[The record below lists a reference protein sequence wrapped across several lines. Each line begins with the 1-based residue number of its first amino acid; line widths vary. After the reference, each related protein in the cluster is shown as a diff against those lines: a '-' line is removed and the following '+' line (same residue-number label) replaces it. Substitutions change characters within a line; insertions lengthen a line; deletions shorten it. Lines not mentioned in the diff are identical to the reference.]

1 MGFQFKGPS
10 KVDKA
15 MIIADPAAAFM
26 GYLSTALATFGV
38 FDKLGMSA
46 DQIAILGGAALG
58 MVATISPFVPGFSC
72 VVRGTTNPPD
82 LRTRQK

>member
-1 MGFQFKGPS
+1 MGIQFKGPS

-46 DQIAILGGAALG
+46 DQVAILGGAALG
-58 MVATISPFVPGFSC
+58 MVATLRAIYEKKK
-72 VVRGTTNPPD
+72 RKEGTTSDNASR
-82 LRTRQK
+82 L